1 MLLKTFKTFFE
12 LKSANISKYFRK
24 FQKMKVLRLLKQ
36 KYHLKRILKKIGRA
50 KRFWKK
56 LKIFTLT
63 TYLFFQRN
71 PNFLTFWELLNRYT
85 SWDAFKEKNWY
96 FASLKI
102 SMAFFEKKTF
112 FPKERNSGT
121 LAEILSKNIIW
132 VGFYIKLAKKKDCE
146 KKTSV
151 SKKTHL
157 FFNEKRSLKLL
168 KISKQKFLLRHI
180 L

>member
-1 MLLKTFKTFFE
+1 MKKTQNFYPNNLSVFPKKPQFFNVLRT
-12 LKSANISKYFRK
+12 LKSLYKLRRIQGKK
-24 FQKMKVLRLLKQ
+24 IDILRL
-36 KYHLKRILKKIGRA
+36 
-50 KRFWKK
+50 WK
-56 LKIFTLT
+56 FPW
-63 TYLFFQRN
+63 LF
-71 PNFLTFWELLNRYT
+71 
-85 SWDAFKEKNWY
+85 SK
-96 FASLKI
+96 
-102 SMAFFEKKTF
+102 KKTF